1 MHGQGGPVRDLPA
14 RPVTVLVA
22 GDDDR
27 EDTNQ
32 LLRELTAAGYELRW
46 VGSAEEAARAPYA
59 IVSTRALAELADL
72 RHDALHDGLTGLPN
86 RALFLDRLELSLK
99 RSRRHPESYCCAVLF
114 CDLDRFKLVNDSLG
128 HLVGDRLLMAV
139 ARRLEGALRPGD
151 TVARIGGDEFTLL
164 LEDITDVRGASVVAE
179 RLHETLAAPF
189 EVDNREL
196 YVSASIGI
204 AMVDPG
210 RAPEDVVRD
219 ADVAMYRAKA
229 QGGARHAVFDEAMHE
244 RVMQRLEL
252 ETGLRRALERDELR
266 VLYQPVIQTAT
277 GAIAGFE
284 ALCRWTDTAGRAI
297 EPRDF
302 VPIADET
309 GLILPLGRFVLG
321 EACRQLAR
329 WRQHPRGEGLSVSVN
344 VSGRQLAD
352 PGFVGLVTDAL
363 SEARLDPRGL
373 RLEVAESSMM
383 DDPEA
388 ARRILG
394 RLFDE
399 HSVAARIDD
408 FGLGASSVRQLHRF
422 PGDAV
427 KLDRTFVVPMLED
440 EGALDIVKA
449 IVALAHNLG
458 MEVIAEGVETQAH
471 LDRLKLLGCEYAQGY
486 FIAGPLDAGAATALL
501 ERGTADAS
509 RTG

>member
-1 MHGQGGPVRDLPA
+1 M
-14 RPVTVLVA
+14 
-22 GDDDR
+22 
-27 EDTNQ
+27 
-32 LLRELTAAGYELRW
+32 
-46 VGSAEEAARAPYA
+46 
-59 IVSTRALAELADL
+59 
-72 RHDALHDGLTGLPN
+72 
-86 RALFLDRLELSLK
+86 
-99 RSRRHPESYCCAVLF
+99 LF

-139 ARRLEGALRPGD
+139 AKRIEGALRPGD
-151 TVARIGGDEFTLL
+151 TVARHGGDEFTLL
-164 LEDITDVRGASVVAE
+164 LEEIDDVRGASIVAE
-179 RLHETLAAPF
+179 RLQETLAAPF
-189 EVDNREL
+189 HVDHREL

-204 AMVDPG
+204 ALVTAD

-229 QGGARHAVFDEAMHE
+229 QGGARHAVFDEAMHA

-252 ETGLRRALERDELR
+252 ETGLRHALDRGQLR
-266 VLYQPVIQTAT
+266 VLYQPVIETAT
-277 GAIAGFE
+277 GSIAGFE
-284 ALCRWTDTAGRAI
+284 ALCRWTDGSGTAI
-297 EPRDF
+297 EPREF

-309 GLILPLGRFVLG
+309 GLILPLGRFVFDAGLPP
-321 EACRQLAR
+321 ARDLARAPARQAASRSRSTSRDRQL
-329 WRQHPRGEGLSVSVN
+329 S
-344 VSGRQLAD
+344 D
-352 PGFVGLVTDAL
+352 PGFVELVTGAL
-363 SEARLDPRGL
+363 ADARLDPRGL

-383 DDPEA
+383 DDPDA

-427 KLDRTFVVPMLED
+427 KLDRSFVVPMLED
-440 EGALDIVKA
+440 ESAFDIVKA

-471 LDRLKLLGCEYAQGY
+471 LDRLKLLGCEYAQGFY
-486 FIAGPLDAGAATALL
+486 IAGPLDAGAATALL
-501 ERGTADAS
+501 ERGTADAM
-509 RTG
+509 T